1 MKLAIYGSRQHHI
14 YGERLGQFLNIL
26 KEQGVDVVMHRKLY
40 EVLVHLMPLSLAAV
54 SQVTSNSDFTADAA
68 ISIGGDGTFLRTA
81 MWVGDKEIP
90 ILGIN
95 AGHLGYLSAARI
107 DELPSLLPMLMKGDY
122 RTESRSLLE
131 VQAPGFS
138 DCPFAL
144 NEVALGKEEN
154 ASMIVAATRIN
165 GEPLAEYRSD
175 GLLVSTPTGSTAY
188 NLSVGGPIIQPS
200 APAWVI
206 APIACHSLGMRPLVV
221 GDDSEIGITVGGRAH
236 TFRLSLDGRNASL
249 PIDTCVKIRKAP
261 FSVKV
266 IMRPGMSFAQAL
278 REKLHWN
285 E

>member
-26 KEQGVDVVMHRKLY
+26 NEQGVEVVMHRKLY
-40 EVLVHLMPLSLAAV
+40 DVLVRLMPLSLAAV
-54 SQVTSNSDFTADAA
+54 KQVTSSLDFTADAA
-68 ISIGGDGTFLRTA
+68 LSIGGDGTFLRTA

-95 AGHLGYLSAARI
+95 AGHLGYLSAATI
-107 DELPSLLPMLMKGDY
+107 DELPSLLPMLIKGDY
-122 RTESRSLLE
+122 RTESRSLLQ

-138 DCPFAL
+138 DCPYAL

-154 ASMIVAATRIN
+154 ASMLVADTRIN
-165 GEPLAEYRSD
+165 GEPLAVYRSD

-188 NLSVGGPIIQPS
+188 NLSVGGPILQPS
-200 APAWVI
+200 APVWVV

-221 GDDSEIGITVGGRAH
+221 GDDSEIDIIVGGRAH

-249 PIDTCVKIRKAP
+249 PIDTCVSIRKAP
-261 FSVKV
+261 FCVKV
-266 IMRPGMSFAQAL
+266 IMRPDMSFAQAL
-278 REKLHWN
+278 RDKLHWN